1 VTFEGAGAQ
10 KCIGIGFA
18 LEFEANP
25 THVQASLSIK
35 PDLSVLLSIVQK
47 HNKSSESVPL
57 MEVPN
62 CANCRQRHLS
72 ICAAF
77 GEHELVSF
85 DRVVLH
91 KTLPAKTVLFEQGNP
106 ADFVFSVS
114 DGTVRLFRLLPDGRR
129 QIIGFAIKGDFLG
142 TAMSE
147 KHDYTAEAVDA
158 IKVCRIPRPAFQT
171 MLDEKPHLLKKLHE
185 IAGREIHTSQD
196 QIVLLGRKN
205 AEERVA
211 AFLLSYRERLARV
224 FTLSVHVPL
233 PMSRQ
238 DIADYLGLT
247 IETVSRTISK
257 LAREKLVVVVPDG
270 IRVLDLD
277 RLIQLSDG

>member
-1 VTFEGAGAQ
+1 MSILHKQNHSSDNAP
-10 KCIGIGFA
+10 A
-18 LEFEANP
+18 L
-25 THVQASLSIK
+25 
-35 PDLSVLLSIVQK
+35 
-47 HNKSSESVPL
+47 
-57 MEVPN
+57 EVPN
-62 CANCRQRHLS
+62 CATCRQRHLS
-72 ICAAF
+72 ICDAF

-85 DRVVLH
+85 DRVVQH
-91 KTLPAKTVLFEQGNP
+91 RNPPARTVLFEQGAP

-129 QIIGFAIKGDFLG
+129 QIIGFAVKGDFLG

-147 KHDYTAEAVDA
+147 THEYTAEAVDA
-158 IKVCRIPRPAFQT
+158 IRVCRIPRVAFQT
-171 MLDEKPHLLKKLHE
+171 MLDEKPHLLKKLHQ
-185 IAGREIHTSQD
+185 IAGREIHNSQD

-257 LAREKLVVVVPDG
+257 LAREKLIVVVPDG
-270 IRVLDLD
+270 IRVLDLE
-277 RLIQLSDG
+277 RLQQLSDG

>member
-1 VTFEGAGAQ
+1 VSIPQ
-10 KCIGIGFA
+10 KQSKPSD
-18 LEFEANP
+18 LP
-25 THVQASLSIK
+25 PVQ
-35 PDLSVLLSIVQK
+35 
-47 HNKSSESVPL
+47 
-57 MEVPN
+57 EVPN
-62 CANCRQRHLS
+62 CATCRQRHLS
-72 ICAAF
+72 VCAAF
-77 GEHELVSF
+77 GDHELVSF
-85 DRVVLH
+85 DRVVQH
-91 KTLPAKTVLFEQGNP
+91 KTIPAKTVLFEQGAA
-106 ADFVFSVS
+106 ADFVFSIS
-114 DGTVRLFRLLPDGRR
+114 DGTVRLFRLLADGRR

-147 KHDYTAEAVDA
+147 RHEYTAEAVDN
-158 IKVCRIPRPAFQT
+158 IRVCRIPRPAFQL

-211 AFLLSYRERLARV
+211 AFLLTYRERLARV
-224 FTLSVHVPL
+224 FSLSVHIPL

-257 LAREKLVVVVPDG
+257 LAREKLIVVVPDG
-270 IRVLDLD
+270 IRILDLD
-277 RLIQLSDG
+277 RLSHLADG